1 MASIRWLTGL
11 LSQDSYLNST
21 SEIYKGEGVLIV
33 FDVDDFKLVNDKYGH
48 LKGDACLS
56 EIADCI
62 KRAYSSYGYCY
73 RIGGDEFCVLLTN
86 KDKEAECLNIFLSLL
101 EEKRSMYELIPTVS
115 YGSSPL
121 SKEDILIIKERADKN
136 MYEFKKKNKLH

>member
-1 MASIRWLTGL
+1 MP
-11 LSQDSYLNST
+11 
-21 SEIYKGEGVLIV
+21 
-33 FDVDDFKLVNDKYGH
+33 F
-48 LKGDACLS
+48 
-56 EIADCI
+56 
-62 KRAYSSYGYCY
+62 

-101 EEKRSMYELIPTVS
+101 EEKRSMYEFIPTVS